1 MIANSPMPNHSKATR
16 GSDFT
21 GAGYTLRDR
30 IEVLDDLAALG
41 ITFGSLETVSPPAHR
56 GVVLPTSE
64 RPWRPAPMPARH
76 RWLERLLRH
85 RP

>member
-1 MIANSPMPNHSKATR
+1 MTTR
-16 GSDFT
+16 D
-21 GAGYTLRDR
+21 LRDR
-30 IEVLDDLAALG
+30 IEVLDDLASMGLRFEPIPLDDLVVGYRDMEPTAP
-41 ITFGSLETVSPPAHR
+41 VAHR

-76 RWLERLLRH
+76 RWLERLVF